1 MDSRLN
7 FAVIG
12 CGRVAYKHFQALQTL
27 QDQARLIAVC
37 DINPEK
43 AGAAAQKYGVPAY
56 LDYHELLA
64 RHPEVD
70 VLQVLVPT
78 GYHAAVVQDL
88 ASYGR
93 HIVVEKPMALRIKDC
108 EAMIQAC
115 EEHGCQLYVIYQ
127 NRYNPPVQAARLA
140 WDQGRLGRPVM
151 ATVRVRWARHQNYYQ
166 DKWHGTWALDGGV
179 MSQQASHHLDLLQWF
194 MGPVQSI
201 QCQAAT
207 RVLDIEVEDTGA
219 ALLRFKSGAMGIYEA
234 TVAAR
239 PDNLEGSLSLLGEK
253 GTVVIGGIA
262 VNELLT
268 WKFEQETSEDDEIR
282 KNVSQMVPNVYG
294 HGHTPNIADVIQ
306 AITTGIKPSALVDG
320 QEGKRN
326 IEILNAMYE
335 SAATDGEKVCAG
347 VEMKTCRLG
356 LLQN

>member
-1 MDSRLN
+1 MKDRLN

-12 CGRVAYKHFQALQTL
+12 CGRVAYKHFGALQDL
-27 QDQARLIAVC
+27 VDQARLVAVC
-37 DINPEK
+37 DIDPVK
-43 AGAAAQKYGVPAY
+43 VQAAAQKYQVPGY
-56 LDYHELLA
+56 LDYHQLMA
-64 RHPEVD
+64 KHPELD
-70 VLQVLVPT
+70 VVNVLVPT

-88 ASYGR
+88 AAYGR
-93 HIVVEKPMALRIKDC
+93 HIVVEKPMALRVRDC

-115 EEHGCQLYVIYQ
+115 QKNGCQLYVIYQ

-140 WDQGRLGRPVM
+140 WERGRFGRPVM
-151 ATVRVRWARHQNYYQ
+151 STVRVRWARHQNYYQ
-166 DKWHGTWALDGGV
+166 DQWHGTWALDGGV

-201 QCQAAT
+201 QCQATT
-207 RVLDIEVEDTGA
+207 RLLDIEVEDTGA
-219 ALLRFKSGAMGIYEA
+219 ALLRFSSGAMGIYEA

-253 GTVVIGGIA
+253 GSVVIGGIA

-268 WKFEQETSEDDEIR
+268 WRFDQETPEDEEIR
-282 KNVSQMVPNVYG
+282 TNVSQVVPNVYG
-294 HGHTPNIADVIQ
+294 HGHTPNIAAVIQ
-306 AITTGIKPSALVDG
+306 ALQTGFKPTSLVDG
-320 QEGKRN
+320 QEGKKN

-335 SAATDGEKVCAG
+335 SAATDGEKVCSG
-347 VEMKTCRLG
+347 VEMKACRLG

>member
-1 MDSRLN
+1 MKDRLN

-12 CGRVAYKHFQALQTL
+12 CGRVAYKHFGALQDL
-27 QDQARLIAVC
+27 VDQARLVAVC
-37 DINPEK
+37 DIDPVK
-43 AGAAAQKYGVPAY
+43 AQAAAYKYGVPGY
-56 LDYHELLA
+56 QDYHELMA
-64 RHPEVD
+64 KHPELD
-70 VLQVLVPT
+70 VLNVLVPT

-88 ASYGR
+88 AAYGR
-93 HIVVEKPMALRIKDC
+93 HIVVEKPMALRASDC
-108 EAMIQAC
+108 EAMIRAC
-115 EEHGCQLYVIYQ
+115 QENGCQLYVIYQ

-140 WDQGRLGRPVM
+140 WERGRFGRPVM
-151 ATVRVRWARHQNYYQ
+151 STVRVRWARHQNYYQ
-166 DKWHGTWALDGGV
+166 DQWHGTWALDGGV

-194 MGPVQSI
+194 MGPVESI
-201 QCQAAT
+201 QCQATT

-219 ALLRFKSGAMGIYEA
+219 ALLKFCSGAMGIYEA

-239 PDNLEGSLSLLGEK
+239 PDNMEGSLSLLGEK
-253 GTVVIGGIA
+253 GSVVIGGIA

-268 WKFEQETSEDDEIR
+268 WRFDQETPEDEEIR
-282 KNVSQMVPNVYG
+282 TNVSQVVPNVYG

-306 AITTGIKPSALVDG
+306 ALKTGVKPASLVDG
-320 QEGKRN
+320 EEGKKN